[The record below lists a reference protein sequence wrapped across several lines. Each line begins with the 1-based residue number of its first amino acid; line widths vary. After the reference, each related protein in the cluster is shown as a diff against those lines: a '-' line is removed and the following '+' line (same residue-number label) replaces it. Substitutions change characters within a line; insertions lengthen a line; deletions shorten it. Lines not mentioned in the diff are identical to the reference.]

1 LGHEVRIFALG
12 KDQQGSFF
20 RPTPVPFT
28 LIPAGIAAE
37 DEPLDERIQRY
48 IQTYYQFLS
57 SYRPGS
63 FDIYHAQDCI
73 SANAL
78 WRAREDGLLPWFVRT
93 VHHIDDFISPVLI
106 ECQNNSIHRPNYRL
120 VVSHYWQQR
129 LAAEFGADSTV
140 IHNGVDPSRFHPPS
154 LAERTAARARL
165 GLGDQWIFLNIGGI
179 EPRKN
184 SLRLLGAFQT
194 VRHELAAQGRSS
206 VLLMA
211 GGDTL
216 LDYESYRQEFFQAL
230 TESELQID
238 KDIFLLGI
246 VPDPQL
252 SQLYHT
258 ADILTFP
265 SVKEGWGLV
274 ALEAMAAG
282 MPVLASDLPVFR
294 EYLRSEENALL
305 VDPHS
310 ESTIAAGMLRLVE
323 DDLLRQRLATAGPV
337 TARRFSWSATA
348 QAHTDYY
355 YSLLTERAAVSHSVI
370 T

>member
-1 LGHEVRIFALG
+1 
-12 KDQQGSFF
+12 
-20 RPTPVPFT
+20 
-28 LIPAGIAAE
+28 
-37 DEPLDERIQRY
+37 
-48 IQTYYQFLS
+48 
-57 SYRPGS
+57 
-63 FDIYHAQDCI
+63 
-73 SANAL
+73 
-78 WRAREDGLLPWFVRT
+78 
-93 VHHIDDFISPVLI
+93 
-106 ECQNNSIHRPNYRL
+106 
-120 VVSHYWQQR
+120 
-129 LAAEFGADSTV
+129 
-140 IHNGVDPSRFHPPS
+140 
-154 LAERTAARARL
+154 
-165 GLGDQWIFLNIGGI
+165 LGDRWVFLNIGGI

-323 DDLLRQRLATAGPV
+323 DDLLRQRLAAAGPV